1 MTDLKQLIKAPKI
14 IGDKVMPRF
23 TDTSTITSGDKTEV
37 VRVETING
45 TPYLVRSIFS
55 NKAKTPT
62 EKIAQWI
69 DLDLKNNP

>member
-1 MTDLKQLIKAPKI
+1 MKELKQVIKAPKI

-23 TDTSTITSGDKTEV
+23 TDTATITSGDKTEI

-55 NKAKTPT
+55 NNAKTPT
-62 EKIAQWI
+62 EKIARWI